1 MEVLAKGAR
10 VMATTSRVAVS
21 WDQEF
26 KPRLDE
32 LFPAFADSPEG
43 SARIHNIDMF
53 LICLS
58 YGFSTGMKRPIPP
71 RVSDAVRL
79 ESLKDSVWAVFR
91 SIAVADTGSANVLKS
106 DDAVLD
112 VVEQFAAGGLEL
124 LVKKFDEDSTQIR
137 SWLTGDYFKAIT
149 KSPYSVKD
157 SAS

>member
-1 MEVLAKGAR
+1 
-10 VMATTSRVAVS
+10 MATTTRVAVS

-58 YGFSTGMKRPIPP
+58 YGFSTGLKRPIPA

-79 ESLKDSVWAVFR
+79 ESLKESVWAIFR
-91 SIAVADTGSANVLKS
+91 SIAVADSGNSNILKS

-112 VVEQFAAGGLEL
+112 IVEQFAAGGLEL
-124 LVKKFDEDSTQIR
+124 LVKKFDDDPAQIR
-137 SWLTGDYFKAIT
+137 TWLTGDYFTTIKNSKYAL
-149 KSPYSVKD
+149 VE
-157 SAS
+157 